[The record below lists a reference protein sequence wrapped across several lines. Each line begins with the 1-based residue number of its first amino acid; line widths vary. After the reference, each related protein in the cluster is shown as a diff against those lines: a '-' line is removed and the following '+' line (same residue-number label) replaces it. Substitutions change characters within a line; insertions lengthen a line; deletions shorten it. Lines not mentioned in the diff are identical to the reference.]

1 MKHDVGGQGTM
12 SDHKPES
19 LLPRRDTEN
28 LSTSWSYPE
37 TVE

>member
-1 MKHDVGGQGTM
+1 V

-28 LSTSWSYPE
+28 LTTPWSYPE

>member
-1 MKHDVGGQGTM
+1 MWQVRGPG

-19 LLPRRDTEN
+19 LLPHRDPEN
-28 LSTSWSYPE
+28 LLTAWSYPE